1 MPGCNTDRAAR
12 GRGDEIWCAQ
22 RGSAQKWVADH
33 GDSRDV
39 WNGIARRFR
48 LGAAIVGGLAFF
60 SGGPVFAQAPSQCSN
75 MDKLGATQLRV
86 TQQYGRALVEVSRPN
101 SVGRKVEIEYGDESY
116 AGKFDRDGRVRMV
129 FVLTAAKNEIA
140 IRLLETP
147 TITCKIDVP
156 DFAKLYRVVLR
167 WRDPIQIDLHVIE
180 PGRKMGDF
188 GHVSPARP
196 NSNFAQGMGQMDVI
210 SGAPSDGATAES
222 SYVVP
227 DAATIPP
234 DSVFSFRA
242 DYVTRGMRPESPYC
256 DDHPLAVPQLELII
270 IEKGTA
276 STRKLGTNRAPCG
289 EAIAENRRLMV
300 LRP

>member
-1 MPGCNTDRAAR
+1 MPGCSADRTTGCRGNANWSSGRSRSTTAR
-12 GRGDEIWCAQ
+12 W
-22 RGSAQKWVADH
+22 
-33 GDSRDV
+33 
-39 WNGIARRFR
+39 RRA
-48 LGAAIVGGLAFF
+48 GWIVGGAWAVLA
-60 SGGPVFAQAPSQCSN
+60 GGAALAQAPVQCNN

-86 TQQYGRALVEVSRPN
+86 TEQSGRALVEISRPN
-101 SVGRKVEIEYGDESY
+101 SVGRKVEVEYGDESY
-116 AGKFDRDGRVRMV
+116 SGKFDKDGHVRMG
-129 FVLTAAKNEIA
+129 FVLTDAKNEVA
-140 IRLLETP
+140 IRLVETP
-147 TITCKIDVP
+147 VITCKIDVP

-196 NSNFAQGMGQMDVI
+196 NTSFAQGMGQMDVV
-210 SGAPSDGATAES
+210 SGAPTDGATAES

-227 DAATIPP
+227 DASAIPP

-242 DYVTRGMRPESPYC
+242 DYVTRGMKPEAPYC

-270 IEKGTA
+270 IEKGKA
-276 STRKLGTNRAPCG
+276 STRKLGTNRARCG
-289 EAIAENRRLMV
+289 EAIAENRRFMV